1 MVSRQEQS
9 LRAATAA
16 RSAALRVMPMKV
28 EQRDWEVG
36 SEGGGGGRDNGEGS
50 SRSDGVAVRAW
61 LTPRFRRREWSSG
74 RSHRS
79 KLGAGWRGMICFS
92 GPSRPT
98 HLPQRNHMRPRAH
111 RCWCHAVARASRLG
125 ACLQAACRAMRTAC
139 GAACSTCKH
148 PWPSCPRA
156 KGLGRDGLGSQ
167 TSTELRQNG
176 EGASIFFEG
185 LLLSFRRAFQ
195 RRVNRFKTPTG
206 RLNQHFLGDPPPPDP
221 DFSLIHNTP

>member
-1 MVSRQEQS
+1 MMHSVHGRACGRLHCGKGRRSGKGQLSCQGALSIRRVAAGSGWWPQPRRRSSAVMPQCLSTGHGEVADLVVSRQEQS

-16 RSAALRVMPMKV
+16 RSAVLRVMPMKV
-28 EQRDWEVG
+28 EQRDGEVG

-98 HLPQRNHMRPRAH
+98 HLPQRNHMRPHAH
-111 RCWCHAVARASRLG
+111 RCMVSCRGTGLKAR
-125 ACLQAACRAMRTAC
+125 
-139 GAACSTCKH
+139 
-148 PWPSCPRA
+148 
-156 KGLGRDGLGSQ
+156 GLPAGC
-167 TSTELRQNG
+167 
-176 EGASIFFEG
+176 
-185 LLLSFRRAFQ
+185 
-195 RRVNRFKTPTG
+195 
-206 RLNQHFLGDPPPPDP
+206 
-221 DFSLIHNTP
+221 